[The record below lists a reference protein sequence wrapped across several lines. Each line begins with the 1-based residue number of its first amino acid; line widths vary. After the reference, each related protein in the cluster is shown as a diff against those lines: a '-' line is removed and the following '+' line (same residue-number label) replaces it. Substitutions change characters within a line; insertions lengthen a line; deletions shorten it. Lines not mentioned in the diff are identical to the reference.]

1 MEQIRVRNDHD
12 LIHLDRSLNT
22 LTKGLDEKLRE
33 DICLAGSELGTNLVK
48 CGGGGRIELERD
60 GKFILRTFSSGKL
73 KLEDFLDEVSS
84 MGSLGIGLGMV
95 GRLSDE
101 FEYNLAP
108 AELTWVKY
116 LEQSKVKFKVA
127 KRTCPF
133 LQNGNG
139 DAIVSVD
146 KPGYA
151 FFSLIDMAG
160 HGKLAGETAKI
171 VRKFVYQHHFL
182 KLDDL
187 LVALD
192 GWLWKRRNEQ
202 ELRVGVIALLRLW
215 KAKKKAEFSAVG
227 EINAKV
233 FGEQKETLPT
243 QGGFVGYKQL
253 TGVKI
258 HEFPRPKGMIALF
271 SDGLSSRL
279 SIEPAQMGMGLE
291 ELADE
296 LFEKYKKPDD
306 RSLILISY

>member
-1 MEQIRVRNDHD
+1 MEQIRVRNDRD
-12 LIHLDRSLNT
+12 LIHLDRSLHA

-48 CGGGGRIELERD
+48 YGSGGRIELERD

-84 MGSLGIGLGMV
+84 RSNLGIGLGIA

-101 FEYNLAP
+101 FP

-116 LEQSKVKFKVA
+116 LERSKVKFKAA
-127 KRTCPF
+127 KRTCPL

-139 DAIVSVD
+139 DAIVSID
-146 KPGYA
+146 KPSYA
-151 FFSLIDMAG
+151 FFSLIDIAG

-202 ELRVGVIALLRLW
+202 DLRVGVIALLRLW

-227 EINAKV
+227 DINAKV
-233 FGEQKETLPT
+233 FGERKETLLP
-243 QGGFVGYKQL
+243 QGGFVGYRQL